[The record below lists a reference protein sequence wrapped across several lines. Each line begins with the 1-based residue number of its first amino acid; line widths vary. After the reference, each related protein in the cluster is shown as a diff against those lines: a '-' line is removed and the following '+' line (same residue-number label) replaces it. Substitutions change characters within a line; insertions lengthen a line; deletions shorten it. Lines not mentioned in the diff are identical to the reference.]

1 MSLCS
6 ASLAVFIKFYHHL
19 QILGATPFCTMSVGC
34 YSNTPRVL
42 MAPSRVLKHIKHPGD
57 VTVTPQGVAAK
68 FRVQDA
74 AVKNS
79 NIATQLLSLLLVHF
93 KSGSNYICS
102 FESILGRFSTSTATF
117 IGKFTK
123 LRLLHRVKDAA
134 VKCHCG

>member
-1 MSLCS
+1 MVIPRVYYTVKNRVLRQ
-6 ASLAVFIKFYHHL
+6 HP
-19 QILGATPFCTMSVGC
+19 PFCTMSVGC

-42 MAPSRVLKHIKHPGD
+42 MVPFKVLKHIKHPGD

-93 KSGSNYICS
+93 KSGSNY
-102 FESILGRFSTSTATF
+102 A
-117 IGKFTK
+117 
-123 LRLLHRVKDAA
+123 LLKVY
-134 VKCHCG
+134 